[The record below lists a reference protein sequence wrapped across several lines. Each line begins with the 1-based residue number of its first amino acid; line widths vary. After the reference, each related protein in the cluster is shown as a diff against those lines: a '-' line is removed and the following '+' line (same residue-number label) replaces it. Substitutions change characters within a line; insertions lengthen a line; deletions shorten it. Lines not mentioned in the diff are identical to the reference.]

1 MNKEIQ
7 AHDTGQ
13 GAANKLSGLTSTL
26 QVKDPESV
34 TPEKRIASKS
44 MSNDNTADKQTASVD
59 QGTGDPDSKQL
70 AAWLIAV
77 ANQRDKQAFAKLFT
91 WFAPKIQRVSQRK
104 FNNENLSVEI
114 VQETMTN
121 VWRKAHLYYPEKGA
135 ATTWIYTIM
144 RNVSFDLLRKMKS
157 QQNEILSDDI
167 WPMAEQ
173 ANDDEHEF
181 RDHLLDQQML
191 NLVEKLP
198 DAQKEVLRAVY
209 FQELTQEQLAKQL
222 NIPLGTVK
230 SRLRL
235 ALTKLKQQM
244 ANTDENS
251 ITSKSA
257 RGGKHD

>member
-7 AHDTGQ
+7 IHDTGQ

-44 MSNDNTADKQTASVD
+44 MSNENTADKQTASVD
-59 QGTGDPDSKQL
+59 QSTGDPDSKQL

-157 QQNEILSDDI
+157 QQNEVLSEDI

-173 ANDDEHEF
+173 ANDA
-181 RDHLLDQQML
+181 RTRISRSLARSSKCLISL
-191 NLVEKLP
+191 RKLP
-198 DAQKEVLRAVY
+198 EAQKEVLRAVY
-209 FQELTQEQLAKQL
+209 FQELTQEQLAQQL
-222 NIPLGTVK
+222 DIPLGTVK

-244 ANTDENS
+244 SANS
-251 ITSKSA
+251 Q
-257 RGGKHD
+257 